1 MRRRLALG
9 FFALLLVPCL
19 QAAGSVQDKNYFVLT
34 LLERT
39 AMRLESDAELKNLL
53 RAKQDVLRSCADVAC
68 FTSKMRSTDEEIA
81 NAAGALT
88 RLYRSDAAVREMAN
102 GALRHS
108 GAYIRY
114 QTKDGDALLAT
125 AWRDAALGINH
136 VIDVYGSGVAPR
148 YAEIDSAAYD
158 VKTPA
163 YAQLMQTVVDRL
175 NEESAN

>member
-9 FFALLLVPCL
+9 FLALLLVPCL
-19 QAAGSVQDKNYFVLT
+19 QAGSVQDKNYFVLT

-39 AMRLESDAELKNLL
+39 PARLESDAELKDLL
-53 RAKQDVLRSCADVAC
+53 RTKQDVLRSCADVAC
-68 FTSKMRSTDEEIA
+68 FTSKMRFTDEEIA
-81 NAAGALT
+81 YAAGALT
-88 RLYRSDAAVREMAN
+88 RLYRSDAALREMTN

-108 GAYIRY
+108 DAYIRY
-114 QTKDGDALLAT
+114 RTKDGDALLAT

-163 YAQLMQTVVDRL
+163 SNQ
-175 NEESAN
+175 